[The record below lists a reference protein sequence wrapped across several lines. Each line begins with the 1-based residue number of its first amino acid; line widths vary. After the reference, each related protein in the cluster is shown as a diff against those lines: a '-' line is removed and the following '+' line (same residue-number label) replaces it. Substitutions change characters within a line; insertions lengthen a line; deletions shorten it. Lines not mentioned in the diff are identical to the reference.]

1 MKADITFF
9 WNTKRE
15 KLLKKYN
22 NLDKKDLK
30 FNLGE
35 ENKML
40 ETLSQKLGKPLKELL
55 SIIITL

>member
-1 MKADITFF
+1 MKTDITFF
-9 WNTKRE
+9 WNNKRE

-22 NLDKKDLK
+22 NLDSKDLK

-40 ETLSQKLGKPLKELL
+40 ETLSKKLGKPLKELL